1 MRVFSVKRVCFA
13 IPRRISFPG
22 FDPAMCAGAA
32 RSLCLYTRNTLC
44 SGCHALSFCSDS
56 LRLLNG
62 FRSPRRFTGRYPGDP
77 TILLSRHFL
86 TAHPALPG
94 RPASRPLFPD
104 FPAPA
109 SVSGHRHQ
117 NLSKQQNS
125 TAPHLQRAS
134 KFPKKLREFR
144 AYEFTK

>member
-86 TAHPALPG
+86 TAHPTLPG
-94 RPASRPLFPD
+94 HPIFTVYLA
-104 FPAPA
+104 
-109 SVSGHRHQ
+109 GHRTSWQ
-117 NLSKQQNS
+117 KFPLPYSVPSKQQNS